1 MWLMV
6 SILRYRTAM
15 ERLIQIQNIYLLI
28 QNTSIPTGISVGK
41 CYCRKSTLDNELQL
55 LPNTERQ
62 KYTTAPCQKKKKEQN
77 ETSGS
82 NDQFPVFTGNARD
95 RGLCYTTLW
104 GSSRQIPDC
113 ETLLRTNEALFLTKL
128 TLKKL
133 TEEAT

>member
-62 KYTTAPCQKKKKEQN
+62 KYTTAPCQKKKNKMKPLDLTTNFLYLQEMQETEDCVTQHYGDPVGKFQIVKHCSEQ
-77 ETSGS
+77 
-82 NDQFPVFTGNARD
+82 
-95 RGLCYTTLW
+95 
-104 GSSRQIPDC
+104 
-113 ETLLRTNEALFLTKL
+113 TKPFS
-128 TLKKL
+128 
-133 TEEAT
+133 